1 MKATGF
7 CEGWYLCATG
17 QRSLLCCP
25 AVFTAWLNVDHVTMS
40 GAVCM
45 QTWVCALSCSAL
57 LSSHNQ
63 WPFSLRWWM
72 RDKCSASKHVSLSLS
87 LFLSPSFW
95 LSLSFSLCFLCSH
108 PYTCWAPEGQQLT
121 LLSAYAAY
129 MCTLVECRLM
139 HMCLPVQSYD
149 SPSLP
154 PTSAWFAVAIT
165 HRSCRSSICGWCWVL
180 SLVCVPMCILSP
192 GQSEEWD
199 SRL

>member
-1 MKATGF
+1 MWRLLLVKHI
-7 CEGWYLCATG
+7 
-17 QRSLLCCP
+17 LLCCP
-25 AVFTAWLNVDHVTMS
+25 VAVFTAWLNVDHVTMS

-45 QTWVCALSCSAL
+45 QTWVSALSCSAL

-72 RDKCSASKHVSLSLS
+72 RDKCSASKHVAPTAPPPSLCVSLFFFLALLVFLAMLPLLLSLYM
-87 LFLSPSFW
+87 LSPWRSTTYTAV
-95 LSLSFSLCFLCSH
+95 SLCSVHVYFS
-108 PYTCWAPEGQQLT
+108 W
-121 LLSAYAAY
+121 
-129 MCTLVECRLM
+129 
-139 HMCLPVQSYD
+139 VQAYD
-149 SPSLP
+149 SSSLP

-180 SLVCVPMCILSP
+180 SLVCVPVCVLSP